1 MSKPTTIRLDDIRE
15 DLDLIKRKF
24 HFEDVYG
31 EDKATIKVAVK
42 FLSSVLQSPFH
53 TYLDVLISNITKEI
67 WKKSRIKSKK

>member
-1 MSKPTTIRLDDIRE
+1 MGRPTTIRLDDIRD
-15 DLDLIKRKF
+15 DLEVIKRRF

-53 TYLDVLISNITKEI
+53 TYLDTLISNITKEI
-67 WKKSRIKSKK
+67 WQKSRIKSKK